1 MRPVNTNKHR
11 WMVSQALPAVLL
23 AVCYLCSIVG
33 LDIHRDNEHGHIY
46 VVSGIASHECESI
59 HPGSH
64 CHDSESE
71 EACLEDESCCSD
83 DFRAV
88 TAPSEISEAQHVV
101 PATANCCLVPVCQA
115 AVPAF
120 GGASPIFSANPP
132 PPEPSAYLSKLCVL
146 RV

>member
-1 MRPVNTNKHR
+1 MHTNKHR
-11 WMVSQALPAVLL
+11 WTLSQALPAVLL
-23 AVCYLCSIVG
+23 AVWYLFSIVG
-33 LDIHRDNEHGHIY
+33 LDIHRDNDTGNVY

-88 TAPSEISEAQHVV
+88 TAPCEISEAQLTI
-101 PATANCCLVPVCQA
+101 PATTLFCLMPVFQA
-115 AVPAF
+115 AVPAC
-120 GGASPIFSANPP
+120 GEAHPVFSANPP
-132 PPEPSAYLSKLCVL
+132 PSEPSAYLSMLCVL

>member
-1 MRPVNTNKHR
+1 MTTDKHR
-11 WMVSQALPAVLL
+11 RAIFKALPAVLL
-23 AVCYLCSIVG
+23 AVWYLCSIVG
-33 LDIHRDNEHGHIY
+33 LDIHRDNEHDIVY

-64 CHDSESE
+64 CHDSKSE

-88 TAPSEISEAQHVV
+88 TTPGESSEVQHVV
-101 PATANCCLVPVCQA
+101 PATAHFFLLPVFQVTVPSFA
-115 AVPAF
+115 
-120 GGASPIFSANPP
+120 GASLAFSANPP

>member
-1 MRPVNTNKHR
+1 MHTNKHR
-11 WMVSQALPAVLL
+11 WTLSQALPAVLL
-23 AVCYLCSIVG
+23 AVWYLFSIVG
-33 LDIHRDNEHGHIY
+33 LDIHRDNEHGNVY

-83 DFRAV
+83 DFRAI
-88 TAPSEISEAQHVV
+88 TAPSEISETQHVI
-101 PATANCCLVPVCQA
+101 PATMLFCTVPVFQL
-115 AVPAF
+115 AVPACEE
-120 GGASPIFSANPP
+120 APLAFSSNPP

>member
-1 MRPVNTNKHR
+1 
-11 WMVSQALPAVLL
+11 MVSQALPAVLL
-23 AVCYLCSIVG
+23 AVWYLCSIVG
-33 LDIHRDNEHGHIY
+33 LDIHRDNEHGNVY

-59 HPGSH
+59 HPGSN

-83 DFRAV
+83 DFRAI
-88 TAPSEISEAQHVV
+88 TAPSEISETQHVI
-101 PATANCCLVPVCQA
+101 PATMLFCTVPVLQA
-115 AVPAF
+115 AVPACKV
-120 GGASPIFSANPP
+120 AHPVFSANPP